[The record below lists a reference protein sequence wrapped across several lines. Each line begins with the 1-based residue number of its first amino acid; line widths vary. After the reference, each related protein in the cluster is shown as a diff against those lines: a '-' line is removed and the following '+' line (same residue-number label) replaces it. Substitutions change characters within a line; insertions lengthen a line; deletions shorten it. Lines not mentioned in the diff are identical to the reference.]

1 MYRLLRRTTSQI
13 TADIVQSELARITR
27 SDWRWEALPHGA
39 DSFLVAF
46 PSDEA
51 LQSMVDIGYHLKNH
65 GVTLTV
71 FVWQHNHDII
81 PTYEPEEVWVH
92 ITRVPHVYRN
102 YLVFWALGT
111 VIGTTREVDMYTY
124 RKMGIIR
131 VKVGILDKSQLPLTT
146 DLVFGTEG
154 YHITYTLED
163 DSFEPVVAPAEDV
176 DHMDQDDFGAGN
188 GGSEDSDRET
198 AAKKMK
204 SDSKTGTSPP
214 QAGNTGPTPM
224 QHFIAVTPLG
234 KNRPY
239 PGFKPIVLMNGTD
252 KLPHIAVTKPKM
264 GFASD
269 LGRTTSKY
277 HPFFPLQF
285 W

>member
-1 MYRLLRRTTSQI
+1 
-13 TADIVQSELARITR
+13 
-27 SDWRWEALPHGA
+27 
-39 DSFLVAF
+39 
-46 PSDEA
+46 
-51 LQSMVDIGYHLKNH
+51 
-65 GVTLTV
+65 
-71 FVWQHNHDII
+71 
-81 PTYEPEEVWVH
+81 
-92 ITRVPHVYRN
+92 
-102 YLVFWALGT
+102 
-111 VIGTTREVDMYTY
+111 
-124 RKMGIIR
+124 MGIIR

-146 DLVFGTEG
+146 DLMFGTEG

-204 SDSKTGTSPP
+204 SDSKTDTSPP

-224 QHFIAVTPLG
+224 QHFIVVTPLG

-252 KLPHIAVTKPKM
+252 KLPQIAVTKPKM

-277 HPFFPLQF
+277 HPFFPPILVMFPRICSLIFPVLIKILCKQ
-285 W
+285 